1 MSAGVFVAWLRF
13 LLAPGLSCW
22 QGFSFSIDKARQQL
36 DSCSP
41 WPPE

>member
-13 LLAPGLSCW
+13 LLVPGLSCW
-22 QGFSFSIDKARQQL
+22 QGFSFSIGKARQQI

-41 WPPE
+41 WLPE